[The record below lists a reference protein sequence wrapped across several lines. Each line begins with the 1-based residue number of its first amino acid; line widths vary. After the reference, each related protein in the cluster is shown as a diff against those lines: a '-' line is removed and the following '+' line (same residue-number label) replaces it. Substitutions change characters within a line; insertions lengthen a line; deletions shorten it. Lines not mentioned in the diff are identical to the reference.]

1 MHRESFTAYY
11 LLRHAA
17 TLNRTLFVEPDSN
30 PVLEDTSDKKL
41 FVLREE
47 QIKRHR
53 VKREDL
59 GSMFSGESGSGESGS
74 GESGS
79 GDCISI
85 GRVRILPL

>member
-1 MHRESFTAYY
+1 MPCSDIESYV
-11 LLRHAA
+11 
-17 TLNRTLFVEPDSN
+17 FVEPDSN
-30 PVLEDTSDKKL
+30 PVLEDASNEKL

-59 GSMFSGESGSGESGS
+59 GSMLSGESGS

-85 GRVRILPL
+85 GIVRILPL